1 MNAQEER
8 ERVDFE
14 NALGRRLASLCEHAK
29 PYVGRLRKTDSN
41 ALLAAA
47 IEAAWERRAAFDPG
61 QHSLP
66 LWWEECLRAASLTRS
81 TWRVWRGNEWVAVSG
96 RALGARE

>member
-8 ERVDFE
+8 ERFDFE

-29 PYVGRLRKTDSN
+29 PYVGRLCKADSN

-47 IEAAWERRAAFDPG
+47 IEAAWERRATFDPE
-61 QHSLP
+61 QNSLP
-66 LWWEECLRAASLTRS
+66 LWWEECLGVAARSRAE
-81 TWRVWRGNEWVAVSG
+81 WRVWRSSDWAWVQG
-96 RALGARE
+96 KNLGVRE